1 MKAVILLGGV
11 SNWLYPLSHQTSRA
25 MLPVGNAPANLV
37 IGEIVH
43 FHVRDGLYDAATGRI
58 DLHRLQPVGRLA
70 GNLYT
75 HVHDIFEMKR
85 PSASYRG

>member
-1 MKAVILLGGV
+1 
-11 SNWLYPLSHQTSRA
+11 
-25 MLPVGNAPANLV
+25 V

-58 DLHRLQPVGRLA
+58 DLHRLRPVGRLA

-75 HVHDIFEMKR
+75 HVYDIFEMKR
-85 PSASYRG
+85 LAANYRG